1 MTNSLYCIKCILT
14 LMRIKSPVVVFV
26 EALCDH
32 KVLVADI
39 TVTIEVVTYVRET
52 CLLALLFQLCFVL
65 SRI

>member
-1 MTNSLYCIKCILT
+1 
-14 LMRIKSPVVVFV
+14 MRIKSPVVVFV
-26 EALCDH
+26 EARCDH

-52 CLLALLFQLCFVL
+52 CLLALLFQLCFVF